1 MSTGSDG
8 RGVRAALDEV
18 EDWYHVPALAAIAA
32 VMLWIRLRS
41 YDDFVVD
48 GEVLFRGND
57 PWWHYRE
64 TMWTI
69 QHYPFTM
76 PFDPWTNFPFGKQ
89 VGQFGTLFDQ
99 ITATVAL
106 IVGLG
111 SPGEDLAMRV
121 MLVMAPLFAV
131 ATLVPAYLLA
141 RRVASRFA
149 SVAAMAVLALLPGTF
164 LRYTVVGFYDHHA
177 AEVFFQT
184 AGVLAVVVAVDVA
197 RRHQP
202 VWELVVDR
210 DVDALRTP
218 GAYAAAAGVVAGLY
232 MWAWPPG
239 VLLIGI
245 LGGFLLV
252 HHAAATYNDRTPEP
266 VAFVGVVAATV
277 AGLLALVQIE
287 EFGFTV
293 TTLSFVHVVLPL
305 GVAGGTALL
314 AWLTRLWERRDIDR
328 ALYPVATGAI
338 VAVGLGLT
346 AVVLPSLFN
355 LLVDNVSRI
364 VGFGTSA
371 TAQTVGEAR
380 PFLDRGPAVE
390 VIVDEYGFAFF
401 VAVLG
406 ALWLIAAPLVRDA
419 DRTSLGLLLGGLA
432 AVGVALAFPA
442 AFDAVG
448 GAVGVTAVTLRL
460 AVAVTA
466 LVAALVYVDLPADRL
481 FLVVWGTFVTLA
493 AFTQLRFNYYLA
505 VAVAVFAAYFLSE
518 VLAALDLRRPAGEAL
533 GEVKGWQLMI
543 AGAALLVLFAPLFV
557 AVSTPAYATANA
569 TGPGAVAEW
578 DDSLAWLS
586 EETPAPGEL
595 GGGGDRMAYYGTYD
609 RPESGDYAYPDGAY
623 GVQSW
628 WDYGHWI
635 TTRGERIPNANPFQ
649 DGAGAA
655 ANYLL
660 ATTEADAAAVLDRR
674 GEEAQRTRYV
684 MVDWEMATPGA
695 KFSAPVVFYDDADV
709 SQEDFTFTMWQSTGE
724 GGARPAFVAREQRY
738 YESLMVRLYGFHGS
752 AVDPTPVVLDWE
764 EQTYRTREGEEITV
778 RQAPTGQNDR
788 VVKLFDNM
796 TAAEAYVE
804 EDGSA
809 QIGGVGRF
817 PEERVEALE
826 HHRLVHVSEASAR
839 RPDTRFF
846 IQEFRTVQATGI
858 RQGELTRTEPRWVK
872 TFERVPGATVEGSG
886 ARPGTEVVA
895 TVEMRTATNDTFT
908 YVQYAEVDE
917 NGRFE
922 MTLPYSTTGYDE
934 FGPENGYTNV
944 SVRATGPYT
953 IGGQA
958 YATQDGIFQNTTT
971 VEVHEAQVLGVDEG
985 PIEAELEPESA
996 LPEEQAGGSGSG
1008 DGSTDGDAGT
1018 AAVRPVTPGG
1028 RVAPTGTAGAG

>member
-8 RGVRAALDEV
+8 GDVRAALEEL
-18 EDWYHVPALAAIAA
+18 EDWYHVPALAAVAA
-32 VMLWIRLRS
+32 AMLWIRLRS
-41 YDDFVVD
+41 YGDFVVD

-69 QHYPFTM
+69 RNYPFTM
-76 PFDPWTNFPFGKQ
+76 PFDPWTNFPLGKQ
-89 VGQFGTLFDQ
+89 VGQFGTFFDQ

-111 SPGEDLAMRV
+111 SPSEGLAMRV

-164 LRYTVVGFYDHHA
+164 LRYTAVGFYDHHA

-210 DVDALRTP
+210 DLDALRPP
-218 GAYAAAAGVVAGLY
+218 GAYAALAGLVAGLY

-245 LGGFLLV
+245 LGSFLLV

-277 AGLLALVQIE
+277 AGLLALVRIE
-287 EFGFTV
+287 AFGFTV
-293 TTLSFVHVVLPL
+293 TTLSFLHVVLPL
-305 GVAGGTALL
+305 GVAAGTAAL
-314 AWLTRLWERRDIDR
+314 AWLTRQWERRDIDR
-328 ALYPVATGAI
+328 ALYPLATGGV
-338 VAVGLGLT
+338 VAAGLGLT
-346 AVVLPSLFN
+346 AVVLPSLFD
-355 LLVDNVSRI
+355 LLVDNVARI
-364 VGFGTSA
+364 IGFGTSA

-380 PFLDRGPAVE
+380 PFLDRGGGAAAI
-390 VIVDEYGFAFF
+390 IVDEYGFAFF
-401 VAVLG
+401 VAALG
-406 ALWLIAAPLVRDA
+406 TLWLIAAPLVRDA
-419 DRTSLGLLLGGLA
+419 DRTSLGILVGGLA
-432 AVGVALAFPA
+432 AVGVALAFPGPFA
-442 AFDAVG
+442 AVG
-448 GAVGVTAVTLRL
+448 GAVGATGVTLRL
-460 AVAVTA
+460 AVAVAA

-505 VAVAVFAAYFLSE
+505 VAVVVFAAFFLSE
-518 VLAALDLRRPAGEAL
+518 VLGALDLRRPASEAL
-533 GEVKGWQLMI
+533 GDVKGWQLMI

-557 AVSTPAYATANA
+557 AVSTPAYAATNA

-578 DDSLAWLS
+578 DDSLDWLS

-595 GGGGDRMAYYGTYD
+595 GGHDSRMAYYGTHD
-609 RPESGDYAYPDGAY
+609 RPENGDFQYPGGAY

-649 DGAGAA
+649 DGAGEA

-660 ATTEADAAAVLDRR
+660 ATTEEDAAAALDRR

-709 SQEDFTFTMWQSTGE
+709 EQRDFTFTMWQATGE
-724 GGARPAFVAREQRY
+724 GGARPAFIAREQRY

-752 AVDPTPVVLDWE
+752 AVDPSPVVLDWE
-764 EQTYRTREGEEITV
+764 EQTYRTRSGEEITV
-778 RQAPTGQNDR
+778 RQAPTGQDDR

-796 TAAEAYVE
+796 TAAESYVE

-817 PEERVEALE
+817 PEERVDALE

-846 IQEFRTVQATGI
+846 IQEFRTVQATGV

-886 ARPGTEVVA
+886 ARPGEEVVA
-895 TVEMRTATNDTFT
+895 AVEMRTATNDTFT
-908 YVQYAEVDE
+908 YVQYAEADE

-922 MTLPYSTTGYDE
+922 LTLPYSTTGYDE

-944 SVRATGPYT
+944 SVRATGAYT
-953 IGGQA
+953 ISGGA
-958 YATQDGIFQNTTT
+958 YAEDGGLYQNSTT
-971 VEVHEAQVLGVDEG
+971 VEVDEARVIGVEEG
-985 PIEAELEPESA
+985 PIEVELQRES
-996 LPEEQAGGSGSG
+996 LLEGGEGGEGSEDEGSATG
-1008 DGSTDGDAGT
+1008 DGDGDGDTGT
-1018 AAVRPVTPGG
+1018 AAIRPVGV
-1028 RVAPTGTAGAG
+1028 RAGAG